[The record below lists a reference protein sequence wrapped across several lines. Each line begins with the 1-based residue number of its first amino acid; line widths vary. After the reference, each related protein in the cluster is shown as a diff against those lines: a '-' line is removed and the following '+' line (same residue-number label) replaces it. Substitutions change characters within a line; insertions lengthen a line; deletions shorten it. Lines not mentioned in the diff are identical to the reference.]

1 MQLLQQ
7 HTPLHPKLILEVIE
21 IPKMFLFS
29 AKKNTM
35 YNVQMHSLLTLL
47 WYMYI
52 EILVFGLVW
61 TLCMPQVAC
70 VLLMII
76 MYTYLQTNDV

>member
-1 MQLLQQ
+1 MTMVIRMFLTVIFGNQKMQLLQQ

-47 WYMYI
+47 
-52 EILVFGLVW
+52 
-61 TLCMPQVAC
+61 
-70 VLLMII
+70 
-76 MYTYLQTNDV
+76 